1 MGMKLMFIAMTF
13 LIGLFGLVI
22 SLLLV
27 NDKIS
32 PNNSVGVRTSETL
45 ANKDV
50 WYKANRYF
58 GKDFLIVSII
68 WLVVSVALY
77 IYREKLEIPIILVIT
92 QLITVIGVLIPVVR
106 IFSYL
111 KKL

>member
-1 MGMKLMFIAMTF
+1 MGMKLMLIAMTF
-13 LIGLFGLVI
+13 LIGLFGLVTSI
-22 SLLLV
+22 LLV

-32 PNNSVGVRTSETL
+32 PNGVVGVRTSQTL

-58 GKDFLIVSII
+58 GKDFLIVSIV

-77 IYREKLEIPIILVIT
+77 MYREKLELPIVLVIT
-92 QLITVIGVLIPVVR
+92 QLITVIGALIPLVR
-106 IFSYL
+106 VFSYL